1 MSSLPDVLILTRS
14 DIASVM
20 AQHDYLEVVRRAFRA
35 AEQGQASSPAPMH
48 VAVKRGGFH
57 AKGASISLNRDYVAV
72 KVNGNFPANPAE
84 FGLPTVQGAILL
96 ADASN
101 GLLLAILD
109 SIEVTLRRTAA
120 ASALAA
126 QLLARPD
133 SRTLLVCGCGEQG
146 RIHVESLREV
156 LPLERCMLWD
166 CVDANAGALAREVN
180 GTAVRDLTAASLS
193 ADVIACCTPAREPYL
208 DIGMVEPGTF
218 IAGVGA
224 DSSGKSEIAP
234 RLMASSTVVTDV
246 LHQCSAMGDLR
257 NAIASGC
264 MTEADVHAELGQVLT
279 GAKPGRSSTDEIT
292 VFDSTGTALQ
302 DVAASAAIYER
313 CLGTGLGQPIALGA
327 ARGGIPRRLLTYL

>member
-1 MSSLPDVLILTRS
+1 MIGLPDVLILTRS
-14 DIASVM
+14 DIACVM
-20 AQHDYLEVVRRAFRA
+20 AQHDYLEAVRRAFRA
-35 AEQGQASSPAPMH
+35 AEAGQASSPAPMH

-57 AKGASISLNRDYVAV
+57 AKGASISLDRDYVAV
-72 KVNGNFPANPAE
+72 KVNGNFPTNPAE

-96 ADASN
+96 ADAGN
-101 GLLLAILD
+101 GILLAILD

-126 QLLARPD
+126 QVLARPD

-146 RIHVESLREV
+146 RVHVESLRGV

-166 CVDANAGALAREVN
+166 SIHENAAALAREVG
-180 GTAVRDLTAASLS
+180 GTAVRDLAAASLS

-208 DIGMVEPGTF
+208 DIGLIKPGTF
-218 IAGVGA
+218 IAAVGA
-224 DSSGKSEIAP
+224 DNPGKGEIAP
-234 RLMASSTVVTDV
+234 QLMASSTVVADV

-257 NAIASGC
+257 NAIAGGC

-279 GAKPGRSSTDEIT
+279 GAKPGRRSSDEII

-302 DVAASAAIYER
+302 DVAAAAAIYQR
-313 CLGTGLGQPIALGA
+313 CLDSGLGQPIALGA
-327 ARGGIPRRLLTYL
+327 ARGGIPRRLLSYL